1 MSRVDDDAGDATA
14 GLPLRVLRGAPT
26 PEELA
31 AAVAVVTESYQCEV
45 ATAVA
50 EEDVRPSAWQVS
62 ARGLREPL
70 RRDLGWGR

>member
-1 MSRVDDDAGDATA
+1 MSRDDDTGESATA
-14 GLPLRVLRGAPT
+14 ELPLRVLRGAPT
-26 PEELA
+26 ADDLA
-31 AAVAVVTESYQCEV
+31 AVIAVVTESYECEV

-50 EEDVRPSAWQVS
+50 EEEPRRSAWQVS